1 MSASA
6 SASMSGSDVPA
17 APAPMPTNTLGT
29 ATLSPVEGATNA
41 AQQKYLAQRE
51 LDLRKKHEE
60 ILAYDS
66 HPQVSVYNAR
76 DIGLMKDKYADLE
89 AYFNTHRN
97 EKESILDVQLVKRLT
112 PINDI
117 ITAIGPRTILG
128 WMSAT
133 FQEQLDAKSVGGHT
147 LTASELSLLKDYAK
161 GARAFYVTNPEG
173 TKAAYIK
180 AAVKYLNAYKAL
192 GPAFIGEADP
202 VLNWAIS
209 VDVKHAMMSSKAGV
223 RADSVEVPKSLTE
236 EVLTI
241 FLKVF
246 LGALFLGF
254 FLSCG
259 MWAANDAIWRAPA
272 YRILYFIY
280 GSVGFIVTFPYY
292 IYRYFT
298 NPVKR
303 FALLP
308 LFELS
313 PDYAYTGFVDRLLKL
328 PFHYIPNLELEDLW
342 KSHWRYGQE
351 CALGNDAGSAPA
363 STPGPN
369 ATAVPTPAAAA
380 ATPVA
385 TPAAAPA
392 SVAAATPAAASVA
405 AAPAAT
411 PAAATPVAAPAAPA
425 AVPVPTPN
433 KQPI

>member
-1 MSASA
+1 
-6 SASMSGSDVPA
+6 MSGSDIPA
-17 APAPMPTNTLGT
+17 APAPSALGT
-29 ATLSPVEGATNA
+29 ATLSPVEGATNE

-51 LDLRKKHEE
+51 LDLRKKRDE
-60 ILAYDS
+60 IYAYDS

-97 EKESILDVQLVKRLT
+97 TKEATLDVQLVKRLT

-117 ITAIGPRTILG
+117 IAAIGPRTVVG

-133 FQEQLDAKSVGGHT
+133 FQTQVEAKTVGSYT
-147 LTASELSLLKDYAK
+147 LTPKELSSLSDYAK
-161 GARAFYVTNPEG
+161 AVQSFYVGNPDG

-180 AAVKYLNAYKAL
+180 ASVKYLNAYNAL
-192 GPAFIGEADP
+192 GEAFIVETKP
-202 VLNWAIS
+202 VLDWAIS
-209 VDVKHAMMSSKAGV
+209 IDVKHALAASQAGV
-223 RADSVEVPKSLTE
+223 KPDAVESPKSLTE
-236 EVLTI
+236 EVLTV

-280 GSVGFIVTFPYY
+280 GSVGFIITFPYY

-308 LFELS
+308 LFELP
-313 PDYAYTGFVDRLLKL
+313 PDYEYTGFFDRILKL
-328 PFHYIPNLELEDLW
+328 PFHYIPSPELEDLW

-351 CALGNDAGSAPA
+351 CAVGNDASAEVAPVSTKSNTAPA
-363 STPGPN
+363 
-369 ATAVPTPAAAA
+369 PA
-380 ATPVA
+380 
-385 TPAAAPA
+385 
-392 SVAAATPAAASVA
+392 
-405 AAPAAT
+405 
-411 PAAATPVAAPAAPA
+411 
-425 AVPVPTPN
+425 PVPTPPPN
-433 KQPI
+433 STMNQSKPVPQ